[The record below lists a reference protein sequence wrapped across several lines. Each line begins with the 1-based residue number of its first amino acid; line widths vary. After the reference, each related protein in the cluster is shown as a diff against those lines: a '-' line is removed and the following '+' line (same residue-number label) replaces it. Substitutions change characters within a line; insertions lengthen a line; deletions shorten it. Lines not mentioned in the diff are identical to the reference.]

1 MAKIT
6 LFLDTRR
13 ILKNEMYPLSLRLN
27 HNNSNRLIPL
37 KIFLLEDQWNPKSCE
52 IKKTKNSKRDT
63 ATVQSKL
70 AKAKTFL
77 VDNEKKIARQNIN
90 EIREQIEYLIS
101 KKEDEPD
108 DAPSGYLGVYGK
120 IIVERT
126 IKSGKHKTSIWY
138 QDAINSITK
147 FNNDLDLLLIEIDV
161 TFLEKYKANCLSK
174 NQSKNSISA
183 RLRAI
188 RAIMNK
194 AQKENESILV
204 KSHKP
209 FENFTIPSQK
219 TSKRAVSKDVIN
231 SIRNFPLE
239 SNSAFWHD
247 KNYFLFMFNMQGMNF
262 IDLAKLKLR
271 QISAGRL
278 RYIRSKT
285 NKPYDVKLT
294 KEAEEILSY
303 YITNKTPEDFVFP
316 ILNKE
321 INKDSILVSKT
332 SDQALHVFNNHIKK
346 LAVQCGID
354 QPITSYVA
362 RHSWASAAR
371 KLGVSTD
378 KIGDALGHENYSTTE
393 VYLQDFDT
401 DVLDEVNLLVTSK

>member
-1 MAKIT
+1 
-6 LFLDTRR
+6 
-13 ILKNEMYPLSLRLN
+13 
-27 HNNSNRLIPL
+27 
-37 KIFLLEDQWNPKSCE
+37 
-52 IKKTKNSKRDT
+52 
-63 ATVQSKL
+63 
-70 AKAKTFL
+70 
-77 VDNEKKIARQNIN
+77 
-90 EIREQIEYLIS
+90 
-101 KKEDEPD
+101 
-108 DAPSGYLGVYGK
+108 
-120 IIVERT
+120 
-126 IKSGKHKTSIWY
+126 
-138 QDAINSITK
+138 
-147 FNNDLDLLLIEIDV
+147 
-161 TFLEKYKANCLSK
+161 
-174 NQSKNSISA
+174 
-183 RLRAI
+183 
-188 RAIMNK
+188 MNK

-346 LAVQCGID
+346 LAIQCGID

>member
-1 MAKIT
+1 MAKVT

-37 KIFLLEDQWNPKSCE
+37 KIFLLEEQWNPKSCE
-52 IKKTKNSKRDT
+52 VKKTKNSKRDT
-63 ATVQSKL
+63 ASVQSKL

-77 VDNEKKIARQNIN
+77 VDNEKKIAQQNIN
-90 EIREQIEYLIS
+90 EVKKQIEYIIS
-101 KKEDEPD
+101 KKEDEP

-120 IIVERT
+120 SIVERT
-126 IKSGKHKTSIWY
+126 IQSGKHKTSIWY

-147 FNNDLDLLLIEIDV
+147 FNNDLDILLIEIDV
-161 TFLEKYKANCLSK
+161 TFLEKYKAYCLSK

-183 RLRAI
+183 RLRAL

-194 AQKENESILV
+194 AQRESESILV

-209 FENFTIPSQK
+209 FENFKIPSQK

-231 SIRNFPLE
+231 IIRNFPLK

-247 KNYFLFMFNMQGMNF
+247 KNYFLFMFNLQGMNF
-262 IDLAKLKLR
+262 IDLAKLKVG
-271 QISAGRL
+271 QISEGRL
-278 RYIRSKT
+278 RYNRSKT

-294 KEAEEILSY
+294 KEAEEILSK
-303 YITNKTPEDFVFP
+303 YITKKTAGDFIFP

-321 INKDSILVSKT
+321 TSKDPIMVSKI
-332 SDQALHVFNNHIKK
+332 SDQALHVFNEHIKK
-346 LAVQCGID
+346 LAVQCGVE
-354 QPITSYVA
+354 QHITSYVI

-371 KLGVSTD
+371 KLGVTTD

-393 VYLQDFDT
+393 VYLQEFDT
-401 DVLDEVNLLVTSK
+401 DVLDDVNLLVTSK